1 MPIVEST
8 LAALP
13 RDPRLETQFADHATS
28 VAPAWLWSADGS
40 RILWANAVGAATFGA
55 ANTSETSSR
64 RFDLKHPAAAEIAR
78 LAASLPPAGQTRLER
93 MRGFGGSFGRALTC
107 LCSRVALTDGT
118 TAVLLAATEP
128 AGPSLPLRE
137 RVSRLFAGRE

>member
-13 RDPRLETQFADHATS
+13 RDPRLEAQFADHATS
-28 VAPAWLWSADGS
+28 AAPAWLWSADGS

-55 ANTSETSSR
+55 VNRSETASR

-78 LAASLPPAGQTRLER
+78 LAATLPPAGQVRLER
-93 MRGFGGSFGRALTC
+93 LRGFGGSFGRALTC

-118 TAVLLAATEP
+118 SAVLLVATEP
-128 AGPSLPLRE
+128 AGPSLPC
-137 RVSRLFAGRE
+137 ANG